1 MGRQIFIIE
10 GRLKRMSA
18 IRKLTGMGGDV
29 RQIAKLLQAKAPP
42 GHKLAFINEEEAELL
57 KRRGGSGRIT
67 PEGIPSYELDDNL
80 QISGASPATET
91 PTTAPVSMPDIQAT
105 TLSPASNT
113 GDISAP
119 SSLSTNYSIAPQAAG
134 VPSTAPITSG
144 FSPSVDYSLTPAGTT
159 FTPGGTAVGQT
170 SDASAPQLGETGG
183 QPIAATPTAP
193 EKSFGQKTLDYLGQ
207 SKTLAAL
214 GIGGTQAILGAN
226 AVKKAQNEAAQAKQQ
241 LQSMAAP
248 YQQQGQQLQQLA
260 NQGQLT
266 PANQQT
272 LQAARAQLSQGA
284 EARGGVGAAQAANQI
299 ANLTQSLLANQMNMG
314 IQLQG
319 VGDKIAQGAI
329 QTGIQADQYIN
340 QLTSS
345 YAQNIART
353 VAGATGLPGQNTTT
367 TTVQQT
373 S

>member
-1 MGRQIFIIE
+1 
-10 GRLKRMSA
+10 MSA

-42 GHKLAFINEEEAELL
+42 GHNLAFINEEEAALL

-80 QISGASPATET
+80 QISGASPATEA
-91 PTTAPVSMPDIQAT
+91 PTTAPVSMPDIQPT

-144 FSPSVDYSLTPAGTT
+144 FSPSTDYSLTPAGTT

-183 QPIAATPTAP
+183 QPIAATPPAP

-207 SKTLAAL
+207 PKTLAAL

-272 LQAARAQLSQGA
+272 LEAARAQLSQGA
-284 EARGGVGAAQAANQI
+284 ENRGGVGAAQAANQI